1 MFTTVY
7 MMSSMELI
15 HSEHTPSLVGLFN
28 PNLRS
33 VLVLLRAWAIWGC
46 EKRVAVMLI
55 GSYAIYF
62 LLLGFDAIFTTMS
75 VTRGSSSLSL
85 RYAVYL
91 YNVVIH

>member
-15 HSEHTPSLVGLFN
+15 HSEHAPRFAGLFDLD
-28 PNLRS
+28 LRS

-55 GSYAIYF
+55 GSHAIYF
-62 LLLGFDAIFTTMS
+62 LLLAFDFIFTATS
-75 VTRGSSSLSL
+75 ATSGSSPLSL

-91 YNVVIH
+91 YDVVIH